1 MAKKT
6 TPLSTSIRSV
16 SGASLTVD
24 ADVKSTQVLPVGP
37 TVSRQDSA
45 SKRRLRDTH
54 TPQLSFLQAFGA
66 LGVPMVLILV
76 LCMAWTAWLIF
87 VSLAPN
93 EAANW
98 LVNTADCDHGQF
110 WLIIDTNPALT
121 MAGVVCL
128 VIVSFSY
135 LFVILKMLLWREKIL
150 TPATIRGLERR
161 LLDSWSGVRWESRT
175 WSVTVGPTY
184 RRIHSVW
191 RDLTLFNG
199 RNRKLWNA
207 VTKVI
212 DLVMQMIVL
221 LQLLRRGS
229 PVALVYG
236 YALFGAANSLSC
248 AINILS
254 DRVSVLTEV
263 LIDSI
268 FDLSAAVLFRITTL
282 VFCYYNFEFDRKA
295 YLTYMKIL
303 EPGSFEHI
311 ARLFADQAEIAL
323 FRVSFDSLRFSSVLD
338 LVIQISMHLAF
349 CYRIKRM
356 MEVMIWRQHHAWI
369 SGRTL
374 RKSSGSIV
382 PIETCLQV
390 PKAAAA
396 VFLLY
401 SVAAVVVT
409 QQSVS
414 QSIAVCSAYPEC
426 VVHAYQWTND
436 GPCPCLIFIDVNKSP
451 KTYEE
456 WNYPPDAYAALKAVS
471 RFGVLESIQVINRHL
486 LEFPEELRSC
496 SKLKSIQLMYT
507 SVEIVPQWAGE
518 FKHLE
523 TLCV

>member
-66 LGVPMVLILV
+66 LGVPMALILV

-87 VSLAPN
+87 VSLAPS

-161 LLDSWSGVRWESRT
+161 LLDSWSR
-175 WSVTVGPTY
+175 
-184 RRIHSVW
+184 
-191 RDLTLFNG
+191 
-199 RNRKLWNA
+199 
-207 VTKVI
+207 
-212 DLVMQMIVL
+212 
-221 LQLLRRGS
+221 
-229 PVALVYG
+229 
-236 YALFGAANSLSC
+236 
-248 AINILS
+248 
-254 DRVSVLTEV
+254 
-263 LIDSI
+263 
-268 FDLSAAVLFRITTL
+268 
-282 VFCYYNFEFDRKA
+282 
-295 YLTYMKIL
+295 
-303 EPGSFEHI
+303 
-311 ARLFADQAEIAL
+311 
-323 FRVSFDSLRFSSVLD
+323 
-338 LVIQISMHLAF
+338 
-349 CYRIKRM
+349 
-356 MEVMIWRQHHAWI
+356 
-369 SGRTL
+369 
-374 RKSSGSIV
+374 
-382 PIETCLQV
+382 
-390 PKAAAA
+390 
-396 VFLLY
+396 
-401 SVAAVVVT
+401 
-409 QQSVS
+409 
-414 QSIAVCSAYPEC
+414 
-426 VVHAYQWTND
+426 WTND
-436 GPCPCLIFIDVNKSP
+436 GPCPRLIFIDVNKSP